1 MRGIN
6 IQKPWSELI
15 LQGKKKVEAR
25 RYPLGK
31 YCNED
36 LWIIETK
43 GAVPSPIVG
52 TVRFASDFKYE
63 SIEQWRA
70 DFPQHC
76 VTEESEFT
84 WDGQTEMWGWVMALS
99 LPLCLSLSLFST
111 TQPLNSSTPS
121 TCQPFRPS
129 TFQVFNHSTLQPLN
143 PVTLPVPQPFKP
155 SILQPFNSSA
165 LQLFSPAAFHP
176 FNTAGL
182 QPYNPSTLQL
192 FNSAA
197 P

>member
-25 RYPLGK
+25 RYPLGN
-31 YCNED
+31 YRNED

-70 DFPQHC
+70 DFSQHC

-84 WDGQTEMWGWVMALS
+84 WDGKTEMWGWV
-99 LPLCLSLSLFST
+99 
-111 TQPLNSSTPS
+111 
-121 TCQPFRPS
+121 
-129 TFQVFNHSTLQPLN
+129 
-143 PVTLPVPQPFKP
+143 
-155 SILQPFNSSA
+155 ISSA
-165 LQLFSPAAFHP
+165 RRLIEAQEGPSVKGQRGCKAVTRSCLFEVAQ
-176 FNTAGL
+176 GEDVD
-182 QPYNPSTLQL
+182 
-192 FNSAA
+192 
-197 P
+197 

>member
-25 RYPLGK
+25 RYPLGN

-52 TVRFASDFKYE
+52 TVRFASDFKYT

-70 DFPQHC
+70 DFSQHC
-76 VTEESEFT
+76 VPEESEFA
-84 WDGQTEMWGWVMALS
+84 WDGKTEMWGWV
-99 LPLCLSLSLFST
+99 
-111 TQPLNSSTPS
+111 
-121 TCQPFRPS
+121 
-129 TFQVFNHSTLQPLN
+129 
-143 PVTLPVPQPFKP
+143 
-155 SILQPFNSSA
+155 ISSA
-165 LQLFSPAAFHP
+165 RRLVEAQEGPEVKGQIGCTAVTRSCLFEV
-176 FNTAGL
+176 
-182 QPYNPSTLQL
+182 
-192 FNSAA
+192 A
-197 P
+197 PGEDLD